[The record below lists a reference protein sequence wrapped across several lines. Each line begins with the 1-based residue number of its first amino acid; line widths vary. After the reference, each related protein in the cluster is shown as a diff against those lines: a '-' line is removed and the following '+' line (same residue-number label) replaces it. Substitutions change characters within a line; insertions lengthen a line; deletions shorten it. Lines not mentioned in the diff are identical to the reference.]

1 MSLATS
7 AFLLS
12 EVVRHYEIPP
22 FGIYLKDFFSIFT
35 DERDTR
41 GPLVVSHIFL
51 LIGCAIPVWM
61 TLYGS
66 KLPTNSL
73 PIEGFSG
80 VLCLGCGDAMV
91 NSRMTVLMQ
100 ASIIGKKYG
109 RQRWPRT
116 KKTIEGTIA
125 FAVAVIVGAFGTAH
139 ILPHLPLFN
148 DHLSHFD
155 WPKFIL
161 STILTGSI

>member
-12 EVVRHYEIPP
+12 EIIRDYEIPP
-22 FGIYLKDFFSIFT
+22 FGLYLSEFFCIFT

-51 LIGCAIPVWM
+51 LIGCALPVWM
-61 TLYGS
+61 SLYGS
-66 KLPTNSL
+66 NFGTNAL

-91 NSRMTVLMQ
+91 NQYLYSL
-100 ASIIGKKYG
+100 IIGKHNWK
-109 RQRWPRT
+109 
-116 KKTIEGTIA
+116 E
-125 FAVAVIVGAFGTAH
+125 
-139 ILPHLPLFN
+139 
-148 DHLSHFD
+148 
-155 WPKFIL
+155 
-161 STILTGSI
+161 